1 MGFGTALSAMMPSGS
16 STTPTS
22 ITFEAYSDEEFN
34 SKVDSWTGKFNPST
48 IQYESKVEYF
58 DDVPIGAAGG
68 EVRFKRMPPVKLTF
82 SILLDNFDSD
92 SSNAFLALM
101 GTPPLINPDPIITQA
116 TKLKNVI
123 YNMNSSTHQPNYV
136 RMQFGDNTF
145 YGRAVKFDVKYTEF
159 KTNGE
164 ATRANID
171 MAFTGSKSKKTTAT
185 ELQLNSPDMT
195 HAYTVREGDTLTMLA
210 TKYYGNPNYFHEL
223 AKVNKLN
230 GLRKLSPGMM
240 ILIPPLQKP

>member
-1 MGFGTALSAMMPSGS
+1 MSFGTAIQAIIPSSDSSA
-16 STTPTS
+16 TT
-22 ITFEAYSDEEFN
+22 IKFEGYSDEEFN
-34 SKVDSWTGKFNPST
+34 SKVGSWEGKFNPST

-58 DDVPIGAAGG
+58 DDVPIGAASS
-68 EVRFKRMPPVKLTF
+68 EVRFKRMPPSKIAF
-82 SILLDNFDSD
+82 SILLDNFEAD

-101 GTPPLINPDPIITQA
+101 GSPSLSTVDPIITQA

-136 RMQFGDNTF
+136 RLQFGDNTF
-145 YGRAVKFDVKYTEF
+145 YGRASKFDVKYTEF

-171 MAFTGSKSKKTTAT
+171 MAFTGSKSKKMSAS

-195 HAYTVREGDTLTMLA
+195 HAYVCKEGDTLTMLA
-210 TKYYGNPNYFHEL
+210 IRYYNNPNLFREL
-223 AKVNKLN
+223 ARINRLN
-230 GLRKLSPGMM
+230 GVRRLTPGTVL
-240 ILIPPLQKP
+240 IIPPLQKL